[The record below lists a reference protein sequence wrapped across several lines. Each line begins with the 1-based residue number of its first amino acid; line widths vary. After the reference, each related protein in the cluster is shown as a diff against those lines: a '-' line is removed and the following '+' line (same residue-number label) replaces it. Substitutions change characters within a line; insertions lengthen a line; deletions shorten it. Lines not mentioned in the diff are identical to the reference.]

1 VHIHNARLP
10 GSGQRAVG
18 GTGAG
23 LSDHRAACVTAES
36 CCGRAAGIDGPTWV
50 MATYQIADCT
60 RYIPFPINAAL
71 MPFCL
76 CVHAVPHGSDQ
87 PGQWS
92 ALVGRSAPAF
102 QRLRSAIP
110 PGPWK
115 PFREQVS
122 WLLLL
127 LASKTAANRALV
139 SRVQRTTLTPLAMQ
153 LENAERFAEQAAAVE
168 AAAAAADRGAAAGR
182 GWEQAGGSS
191 SSRAAAPSPLQH
203 HSRGSSRSGVGEFG
217 QQQQQQQHASP
228 GRSPLPS
235 FSSSSSPDRLGAAAA
250 GAAAGG
256 GSSGRP
262 SIDSTAGR
270 TSVGPN
276 DTASPSP
283 HALSPAAA
291 AAAGAASGVSS
302 GRTTPAQ
309 RAGSGFLVPSGED
322 DLSMLQ
328 AEVAFLGLMSGQSSR
343 AATADRDP

>member
-1 VHIHNARLP
+1 
-10 GSGQRAVG
+10 
-18 GTGAG
+18 
-23 LSDHRAACVTAES
+23 
-36 CCGRAAGIDGPTWV
+36 
-50 MATYQIADCT
+50 
-60 RYIPFPINAAL
+60 
-71 MPFCL
+71 
-76 CVHAVPHGSDQ
+76 VHAVPHGSDQ

-102 QRLRSAIP
+102 QRLRSAVP

-168 AAAAAADRGAAAGR
+168 AAAAAAAAEAAAGDRGATAAGR
-182 GWEQAGGSS
+182 GWEQGGS

-203 HSRGSSRSGVGEFG
+203 HSRGSSRSGVADFG
-217 QQQQQQQHASP
+217 QQQQQHASP

-235 FSSSSSPDRLGAAAA
+235 FSSSSSPDRIGAAAA
-250 GAAAGG
+250 AVAAAGG

-276 DTASPSP
+276 DAPSPSP
-283 HALSPAAA
+283 RALSPAAA
-291 AAAGAASGVSS
+291 AAAAAGGVSDVSS

-309 RAGSGFLVPSGED
+309 RAGSGVLVPSGED